1 MDTKTRLMTLTAAAV
16 LAGSGAFAQTVD
28 PGPSAP
34 STFDFGFLGDLFGGN
49 ERPSGDAIADALS
62 GAGLTVD
69 RLRTRGDNVRIEA
82 VTEDG
87 QRVRIRVED
96 GEVRY
101 RIRSASS
108 SSDMSDTSDSND
120 DSNGSSTGSSDANGP
135 TSGGGNGGRSG
146 GGNGGGSGGG
156 NGGGSGGGNGG
167 GSNG

>member
-16 LAGSGAFAQTVD
+16 LAGSTAFAQTVD
-28 PGPSAP
+28 PGPSTP
-34 STFDFGFLGDLFGGN
+34 STFDFGFLGDLFGGA
-49 ERPSGDAIADALS
+49 ERPSGGAIADALA

-69 RLRTRGDNVRIEA
+69 RVRTRGDDVRIEA

-101 RIRSASS
+101 RVRSASS
-108 SSDMSDTSDSND
+108 SSSSDTSDSND

-156 NGGGSGGGNGG
+156 NGGGSGGND
-167 GSNG
+167 